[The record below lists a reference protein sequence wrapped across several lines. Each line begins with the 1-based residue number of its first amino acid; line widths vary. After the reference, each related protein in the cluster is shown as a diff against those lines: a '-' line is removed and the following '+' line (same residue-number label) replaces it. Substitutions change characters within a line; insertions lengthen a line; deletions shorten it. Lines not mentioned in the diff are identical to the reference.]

1 MTTIHEHNLK
11 KVLSLTDTVGI
22 AFGQVVGSGI
32 LILTGL
38 AIGFTGKGA
47 ILAFLICGL
56 LTLLGNLPLAQLASA
71 IPTTGASYRY
81 SSRLLG
87 PKFGMLWLIGLVVS
101 KVTIAL
107 FALSFAQYL
116 QGIFPSIPVQT
127 GALGMLTIFYA
138 INLVGVKIAAVAEKW
153 LVVIKIVGI
162 ATLVVWGLPRVDF
175 SSYLS
180 VDALLPNGIG
190 GMGQA
195 IGILAYAAAGAICV
209 AELGGEM
216 KNPGRDI
223 PLTIVLTTIGA
234 TIFYV
239 LVAIVAAGV
248 LPVADV
254 AGKPLTLVAK
264 AILPSPVFY
273 FFIVGGALFGLA
285 TTLNAVFSWITKGL
299 IIGCQDG
306 WLPNSFGAVNKR
318 FGTPHYLLTFF
329 YCLGVVTILSGISL
343 AEIARIG
350 FGLLLMINLL
360 PVFACAMLPRKF
372 PAQYAAAPF
381 RMSPPVLYSV
391 VGASIIVMIGQLY
404 YLLVGLPTT
413 LLAGLVAVVVAAVVY
428 VNIMGGRAR
437 LRAVDDAAFQPS
449 GGAK

>member
-1 MTTIHEHNLK
+1 MSTIHERNLK

-22 AFGQVVGSGI
+22 AFGQIIGSGI

-38 AIGFTGKGA
+38 AIGFTGRGA
-47 ILAFLICGL
+47 VLAFLISGF
-56 LTLLGNLPLAQLASA
+56 LTLLANLPLAQLSSA

-87 PKFGMLWLIGLVVS
+87 PKYGMLWLIGLVTS

-116 QGIFPSIPVQT
+116 QGLFPSIPIQT
-127 GALGMLTIFYA
+127 GALGMLTIFYL
-138 INLVGVKIAAVAEKW
+138 INLVGVKVAAIAEKW
-153 LVVIKIVGI
+153 LVAIKIVAI
-162 ATLVVWGLPRVDF
+162 ATLAIWGFPHVDF
-175 SSYLS
+175 SSFLS
-180 VDALLPNGIG
+180 VKALLPNGLG

-195 IGILAYAAAGAICV
+195 LGILAYAAAGGICV

-223 PLTIVLTTIGA
+223 PLTIVLSTIGA
-234 TIFYV
+234 TVFYV
-239 LVAIVAAGV
+239 LIAIVAAGV
-248 LPVADV
+248 LPIADV

-264 AILPSPVFY
+264 AILPSPMFY

-306 WLPNSFGAVNKR
+306 WLPNSWGAVNKR

-329 YCLGVVTILSGISL
+329 YCLGVATILSGISL

-350 FGLLLMINLL
+350 FSLLLMINLL
-360 PVFACAMLPRKF
+360 PVFACALLPRKF

-381 RMSPPVLYSV
+381 RMKPPVLYTV
-391 VGASIIVMIGQLY
+391 VCSSLIVMVGQIY
-404 YLLVGLPTT
+404 Y
-413 LLAGLVAVVVAAVVY
+413 LLAGLPYTLLACVVGVVVAAIVY
-428 VNIMGGRAR
+428 VNIMGGRER
-437 LRAVDDAAFQPS
+437 LKIVDDASFQLS
-449 GGAK
+449 GSVK